1 MFRPMK
7 HMPISRGIEYMF
19 YGYCRI
25 STAKQNIERQ
35 IRNISAAYPD
45 AKIITETYTG
55 TKFQGRREL
64 DKILQS
70 IQPGDTIVFD
80 SVSRMSRDAEEGFR
94 LYESLFRKGINL
106 IFLKEAHINTDTYKQ
121 SIESRIKLAI
131 NSGDKDMDL
140 LMQGIV
146 DALNTYILSLAR
158 KQIQLAFEQSE
169 KEVRDL
175 QQRTREGIETARRS
189 GKQIGRKNGD
199 RFGGNLKNNELA
211 ILAGISMGS
220 LKKYKRQ
227 LIEEIE
233 SSSFHEIWKQY
244 NQKQEENRGS
254 QTHARKRKNG

>member
-1 MFRPMK
+1 
-7 HMPISRGIEYMF
+7 
-19 YGYCRI
+19 
-25 STAKQNIERQ
+25 
-35 IRNISAAYPD
+35 
-45 AKIITETYTG
+45 
-55 TKFQGRREL
+55 
-64 DKILQS
+64 
-70 IQPGDTIVFD
+70 
-80 SVSRMSRDAEEGFR
+80 MSRDAEEGFR

-199 RFGGNLKNNELA
+199 RIVTKKSIAAKTVILKHSKTFGGNLKNNELA

-227 LIEEIE
+227 LIEEIK